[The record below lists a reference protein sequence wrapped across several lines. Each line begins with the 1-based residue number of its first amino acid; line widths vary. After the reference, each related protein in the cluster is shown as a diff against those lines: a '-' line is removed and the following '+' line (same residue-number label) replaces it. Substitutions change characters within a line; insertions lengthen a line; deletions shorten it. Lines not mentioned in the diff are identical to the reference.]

1 MEAVMRVIKF
11 DKGSKRR
18 LRVIRWTRTEIL
30 SAVFF
35 SLVVL
40 IILRFVFL
48 WEVAEYSP
56 QSRPPQVE
64 EWR

>member
-1 MEAVMRVIKF
+1 MRVINF

-18 LRVIRWTRTEIL
+18 LRVIRWKRTEIL
-30 SAVFF
+30 SAVLF
-35 SLVVL
+35 SLVIL
-40 IILRFVFL
+40 ILTGFILV

-56 QSRPPQVE
+56 KSLPPQVE

>member
-1 MEAVMRVIKF
+1 MRVINF

-18 LRVIRWTRTEIL
+18 LRVIRWTPTEIF
-30 SAVFF
+30 SAVLL
-35 SLVVL
+35 SVVVL
-40 IILRFVFL
+40 ILLGFVLL

-56 QSRPPQVE
+56 QSQTPQAE